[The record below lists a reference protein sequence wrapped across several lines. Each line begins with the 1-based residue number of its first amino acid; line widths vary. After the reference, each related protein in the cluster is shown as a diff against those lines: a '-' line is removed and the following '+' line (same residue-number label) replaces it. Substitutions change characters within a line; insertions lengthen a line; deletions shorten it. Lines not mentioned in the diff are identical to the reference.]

1 MVEVLSKANIL
12 KRGYM
17 GQTEEGCVKPTF
29 KISLANLSVV
39 SLIMMSVDYL
49 EEMASLFLKTNY
61 FFKLTEL
68 VSTNFLG

>member
-1 MVEVLSKANIL
+1 
-12 KRGYM
+12 M

-61 FFKLTEL
+61 FLKITKL
-68 VSTNFLG
+68 VSINFFG